1 MRFARF
7 SSLALALVASHP
19 VMAHTKPDT
28 LASDVMAAQGE
39 QIWSFV
45 REIASDAYEGRALGT
60 PGYDRAAALVA
71 ARFKELGLKPA
82 GTQGYFQPIDF
93 VSQKVVNA
101 QSAITLV
108 GPDGQRSLKLPEEAF
123 MNGRHDYLPALDNV
137 PLVFVG
143 YGLSM
148 PDLGAGHDDFG
159 GVDVRGKVVVVIT
172 GGPDDVSGARKS
184 TARSERI
191 RVLIEKGALG
201 MISLTTAK
209 QIEIPWS
216 RQIGL
221 SSRAA
226 IMLRDGAARDAKTPF
241 FSASISPEISEALF
255 AGSGHSYAE
264 MAALAD
270 ASRPLPLFDLA
281 QKISARVTSQ
291 TVPLTSA
298 NVAAILPGS
307 DKALAG
313 EYVVVSAHLDG
324 LGIGE
329 PVNGDRI
336 YNGALDNGIG
346 VASVL
351 TIAGDLA
358 KAKKPPRRSVL
369 FLIPTGEEAGLLGA
383 RYFVAHPTVPKAAMV
398 ADINFDMP
406 LPIFPLTSVTPI
418 GYEESTLG
426 AAAQAV
432 SARHKLPVVPDP
444 LPDRNVFIRSDQY
457 NFVRAGIPS
466 LFMKLGFARGTP
478 EEAVEKAWRAN
489 IYHSPKDDA
498 QQPVNTRDA
507 ARFADYVADLVKD
520 VANAPE
526 RPQWH
531 KDSYFA
537 QFAGGK

>member
-1 MRFARF
+1 MRIALL
-7 SSLALALVASHP
+7 SSVALALLASHP
-19 VMAHTKPDT
+19 A
-28 LASDVMAAQGE
+28 LAADKVDPTAAKGE

-45 REIASDAYEGRALGT
+45 KEIASDAYEGRGAGT
-60 PGYDRAAALVA
+60 AGYDRAAAVVA
-71 ARFKELGLKPA
+71 KEMARIGLKPA
-82 GTQGYFQPIDF
+82 GTQGYYQPVAFLSQRF
-93 VSQKVVNA
+93 VAEKS
-101 QSAITLV
+101 SAALV
-108 GPDGQRSLKLPEEAF
+108 GPNGSTPLKVPADIYFRGAHTMPQGIEA
-123 MNGRHDYLPALDNV
+123 
-137 PLVFVG
+137 PLVFAG

-148 PDLGAGHDDFG
+148 AGTGHDDFANI
-159 GVDVRGKVVVVIT
+159 DVRGKIVVVIS
-172 GGPDDVSGARKS
+172 GGPADVSGARKS
-184 TARSERI
+184 NARSERARI
-191 RVLIEKGALG
+191 LAEKGALG
-201 MISLTTAK
+201 MIALTTPK
-209 QIEIPWS
+209 QIEIPWE
-216 RQIGL
+216 RQVGL
-221 SSRAA
+221 ASRAS
-226 IMLRDGAARDAKTPF
+226 LVLKDRTARDVGRPF
-241 FSASISPEISEALF
+241 LSATLNPAAAEAFF
-255 AGSGHSYAE
+255 AGSPYSFAQL
-264 MAALAD
+264 AALAD
-270 ASRPLPLFDLA
+270 ASKPVPVFDLA
-281 QKISARVTSQ
+281 PRLAA
-291 TVPLTSA
+291 TVATEQAEVTSA
-298 NVAAILPGS
+298 NLVGILPGS

-329 PVNGDRI
+329 PVDGDRI

-351 TIAGDLA
+351 SIARDLA

-369 FLIPTGEEAGLLGA
+369 FLIPTAEEAGLLGA
-383 RYFVAHPTVPKAAMV
+383 RYFVAHPTVPKASMV

-432 SARHKLPVVPDP
+432 SARHGLPVVPDP

-478 EEAVEKAWRAN
+478 EETVEKAWRAN
-489 IYHSPKDDA
+489 IYHSPKDDPA
-498 QQPVNTRDA
+498 QSVNTRDA
-507 ARFADYVADLVKD
+507 AHFADYVADLVKD
-520 VANAPE
+520 VANAPQ